1 LTDVST
7 LRWPGRRRWVNCGI
21 SGDSAAGALARFEAD
36 IAPHRPTQAFVM
48 FGMNDGNRGLYERH
62 LKGTDGNATARSQAI
77 AAHNAS
83 MATLVDRLR
92 ALGTREII
100 LISPTV
106 YDQYTRHEAGDNL
119 IGYDEALAEM
129 GAAAQALAERTGIGF
144 IDLHTPFR
152 EAVQTEAAAGQATY
166 IGEDRVHPLPVGHL
180 LMAVIILEALGTPA
194 GVARTELH
202 ADGCAVAENATI
214 TDLTITLN
222 RLEWTYAARAL
233 PCIASADAWAAAPT
247 PLQAAWRAL
256 NCEIVTIRGL
266 AAGAYELTVD
276 GQRVVI
282 ATEAEWAAGVDLSGN
297 PRAPQ
302 VVQATEVSRLTEARQ
317 QLTIA
322 GLRNPT
328 AARMFLKWDCQG
340 LRQRGGVVPEDEIAA
355 ARQFIAAG
363 EGNPYIL
370 DLYKDLLKY
379 GSAAG
384 QVETAAQLAAL
395 DAAIE
400 QAAAIPVRRFVVTK
414 NSD

>member
-1 LTDVST
+1 
-7 LRWPGRRRWVNCGI
+7 
-21 SGDSAAGALARFEAD
+21 
-36 IAPHRPTQAFVM
+36 M

-62 LKGTDGNATARSQAI
+62 LKGTDGNPAARSQAI
-77 AAHNAS
+77 AAHSAS

-92 ALGTREII
+92 ALGTQEII

-106 YDQYTRHEAGDNL
+106 YDQYSHLEAGNEL
-119 IGYDEALAEM
+119 AGYDDALAEM
-129 GAAAQALAERTGIGF
+129 GAAARALAERTGISF

-152 EAVQTEAAAGQATY
+152 EAVRTEVAAGKATY
-166 IGEDRVHPLPVGHL
+166 IGDDRVHPLPVGHL

-194 GVARTELH
+194 GVARTELQ
-202 ADGCAVAENATI
+202 ADGRTVAENATI

-233 PCIASADAWAAAPT
+233 PCVAPADAWATAPAI
-247 PLQAAWRAL
+247 LQAAWRAL

-266 AAGAYELTVD
+266 AAGTYELTVD
-276 GQRVVI
+276 GQRVVT
-282 ATEAEWAAGVDLSGN
+282 ATAAEWAAGVDLSGN

-322 GLRNPT
+322 GLRNPI

-340 LRQRGGVVPEDEIAA
+340 LRQRGGVVPADEIAA

-400 QAAAIPVRRFVVTK
+400 QAATIPVRWFMVKIPTETRAI
-414 NSD
+414 N